1 MTTVLAFLIVAP
13 IQASFIIILFEKIF
27 FFVYKIGTCSDKQ
40 TNIHNWKC
48 LSTVIIDCLQC
59 DFGIT
64 HC

>member
-1 MTTVLAFLIVAP
+1 MITVLAFLIVAQ
-13 IQASFIIILFEKIF
+13 IQAYFIIRLVEKIF
-27 FFVYKIGTCSDKQ
+27 FFLYNIGTCSDKQ
-40 TNIHNWKC
+40 TNIYNWKC